1 MAEFKLAPELL
12 TEIAAFSSTGTALN
26 DEYARLEE
34 GTLSTLSTSQQ
45 YLQQHAQIKEL
56 IDAYIELIRKD
67 VKDLLEMHR
76 ATTGMDATIA
86 GAYRK

>member
-12 TEIAAFSSTGTALN
+12 NEITAFSSSGTALN
-26 DEYARLEE
+26 DEYALLQE

-45 YLQQHAQIKEL
+45 YLQQHAQIKAL
-56 IDAYIELIRKD
+56 IDAYIELIKKD
-67 VKDLLEMHR
+67 AKDLMEMHR
-76 ATTGMDATIA
+76 AATGMDNKIA